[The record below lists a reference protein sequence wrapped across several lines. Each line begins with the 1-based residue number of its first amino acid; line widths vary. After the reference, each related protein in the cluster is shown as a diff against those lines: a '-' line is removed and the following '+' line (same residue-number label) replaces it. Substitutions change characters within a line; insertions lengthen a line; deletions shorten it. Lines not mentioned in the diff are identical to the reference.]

1 MKLDIPGRP
10 EDYFAEHENG
20 TGDKVYKANRE
31 RLRALVAIRNMK
43 TQEVISSGG
52 NVHQASLD
60 LNDQFDEFISP
71 LPVLAQAVIYE
82 VYAEELNASTAEIL
96 EKTHRINAEA
106 IESAE
111 RNNVM
116 GQVIA
121 VIVIIVVAAVI
132 ISTF

>member
-1 MKLDIPGRP
+1 
-10 EDYFAEHENG
+10 
-20 TGDKVYKANRE
+20 
-31 RLRALVAIRNMK
+31 MK

-60 LNDQFDEFISP
+60 LNDQFDEFVSA
-71 LPVLAQAVIYE
+71 LPVLAQAAIYE
-82 VYAEELNASTAEIL
+82 VYTQELDASTAEIL
-96 EKTHRINAEA
+96 EQTNRINAEA

-111 RNNVM
+111 QNHLM